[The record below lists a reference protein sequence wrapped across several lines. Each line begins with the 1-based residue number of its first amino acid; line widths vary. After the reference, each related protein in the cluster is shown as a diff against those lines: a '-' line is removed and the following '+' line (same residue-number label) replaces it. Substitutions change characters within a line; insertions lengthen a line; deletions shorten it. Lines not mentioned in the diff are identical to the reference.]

1 MSNIEKLL
9 KALINGD
16 DVQDFEPLSRCEV
29 ILKSCCTGEACNITP
44 QSRIEALLEVLRTNI
59 AEGGGGKVLPKYDG
73 KVVIE

>member
-29 ILKSCCTGEACNITP
+29 ILKSCCTGEACNIKP

-59 AEGGGGKVLPKYDG
+59 AEGGGGKTLPKFDG

>member
-59 AEGGGGKVLPKYDG
+59 AEGGGGKVLPKFDG

>member
-44 QSRIEALLEVLRTNI
+44 QSRIEALLEALRTNL
-59 AEGGGGKVLPKYDG
+59 AEGGNGKNLPKFDG